1 MNEKDIIIENGENGA
16 DERDV
21 TFNSVFQMLEEVL
34 ETLSKQ
40 TVRGEAAKLKENAC
54 QQIELIQAYNDGL
67 ERIYGNKKVNTR
79 FDTIEQEIKELKSIV
94 KEAAMATGGTAKT
107 YAQMTNMPTT
117 VSTEIKAKQQLEQR
131 QQREKWR
138 MEKAKYQVTLST
150 NEEIKGSLA
159 KMSHKEIT
167 EKCQLTIEQAKIPNI
182 STIKLN
188 GVNKLPN
195 HLRLQCKTE
204 EQAKLLEQVD
214 WSKAFNGLTL
224 QKPKYG
230 IVIHGVPKSK
240 VNLSMTTTVPQ
251 LQEENKSIPITGIL
265 PLRRKPREET
275 THQSIVIFTEDID
288 AANYCIRRGFY
299 IDYQYFTAE
308 RYCPQLQI
316 TQCFKCSNYGH
327 RATQCKREQKCGK
340 CAGNHNTNECTNTEI
355 KCTQC
360 GGKHEV
366 WHHACP
372 ARIAESRRLNAVKK
386 ASSYLFT
393 T

>member
-1 MNEKDIIIENGENGA
+1 LDEAYESIQARTPVMTTCRDSAKRNIREAYEQLTVLERSYGQKISAAQLDQLSEQIIE
-16 DERDV
+16 
-21 TFNSVFQMLEEVL
+21 
-34 ETLSKQ
+34 
-40 TVRGEAAKLKENAC
+40 LK
-54 QQIELIQAYNDGL
+54 
-67 ERIYGNKKVNTR
+67 NT
-79 FDTIEQEIKELKSIV
+79 I
-94 KEAAMATGGTAKT
+94 KEAATTTVTAKT
-107 YAQMTNMPTT
+107 YAQVTSPTI
-117 VSTEIKAKQQLEQR
+117 VPTEIKAKQQQELR

-138 MEKAKYQVTLST
+138 MEKAKYQVTRSMS
-150 NEEIKGSLA
+150 EEAKESLV
-159 KMSHKEIT
+159 KMSDKELT

-195 HLRLQCKTE
+195 HLCLQCKTE

-214 WSKAFNGLTL
+214 WSKTFNGLTL
-224 QKPKYG
+224 QKPKHG
-230 IVIHGVPKSK
+230 VVIHGVPKAK
-240 VNLSMTTTVPQ
+240 VNLSMKTTVPQ
-251 LQEENKSIPITGIL
+251 LQEENKSIPIISIV
-265 PLRRKPREET
+265 PLRRKLREET

-340 CAGNHNTNECTNTEI
+340 CAGNHNTKECTNTEI
-355 KCTQC
+355 KCIQC

-372 ARIAESRRLNAVKK
+372 ARIAESRRLNAVKR